1 MSTVLLALAAGAVV
15 GLALG
20 GLGGG
25 GSMLA
30 VPALIYLIGLTP
42 GTATTA
48 SLLIVATT
56 SLTALVAHA
65 RAGRVRW
72 REGLLFGAAGLPLAT
87 LGGALSRHLP
97 APALTTAFALL
108 AGLAAWRML
117 AGGRRASDDDS
128 PDDGTLPEPARAL
141 PTARRSAAVAELVPA
156 TAVAAAPTGVRPE
169 PFPSSTL
176 SEPTA
181 RAPGTTQ
188 APDGTGAGTA
198 TATAAAP
205 TGVHLWPFPLPL
217 VSEPAARTPGTTSA
231 PGSAGAGTVT
241 TTAAAPTGT
250 SPARCPRP
258 AGSGPAAR
266 VAGSGPAA
274 RVAGPARRA
283 ACAGAGLGATTGLLG
298 VGGGFLAVPALV
310 SFLGFPMAEAVGTS
324 LLVITLNS
332 LAALLPR
339 IGGAAEVPWSTV
351 GPFAAAAVLGAWD
364 GKRLAAKLSGRTLQR
379 LFAGALL
386 AVAALMLV
394 DAVL

>member
-1 MSTVLLALAAGAVV
+1 MSSVVLLALVAGAVV

-48 SLLIVATT
+48 SLLIVAVT
-56 SLTALVAHA
+56 SLTGLLAHA

-72 REGLLFGAAGLPLAT
+72 REGLLFGAAGLPLAA

-97 APALTTAFALL
+97 GPALTAAFALL

-117 AGGRRASDDDS
+117 AGGRRTDGAPSARSADGGAGGGGA
-128 PDDGTLPEPARAL
+128 DDGPESVQPRHPAHGSAAVERPGPGPGPTRVSVPAPAPAPAPAPGGAIVATSTVTVTAATATASVSAEMVPAGMNPELCPLPEPPGPAALLPATARVPAS
-141 PTARRSAAVAELVPA
+141 ARRSAL
-156 TAVAAAPTGVRPE
+156 
-169 PFPSSTL
+169 
-176 SEPTA
+176 
-181 RAPGTTQ
+181 
-188 APDGTGAGTA
+188 
-198 TATAAAP
+198 
-205 TGVHLWPFPLPL
+205 
-217 VSEPAARTPGTTSA
+217 
-231 PGSAGAGTVT
+231 
-241 TTAAAPTGT
+241 
-250 SPARCPRP
+250 
-258 AGSGPAAR
+258 
-266 VAGSGPAA
+266 
-274 RVAGPARRA
+274 
-283 ACAGAGLGATTGLLG
+283 AGAGLGAATGVLG

-310 SFLGFPMAEAVGTS
+310 SFLAFPMAEAIGTS

-339 IGGAAEVPWSTV
+339 LGGAAEIPWSTV

-386 AVAALMLV
+386 AVAVLMLV
-394 DAVL
+394 DAAL